1 MWRSS
6 EGACVCVHWMWDT
19 WSDSINKQ
27 SVQAP
32 LILYSCV
39 YIQYIQYVHAMGV
52 ILLLTCTWSVV
63 PTVLI
68 RSSTQSHLWPRVA
81 VESEEFFQLVFQL
94 VVPMFCC
101 FAPQTLHSNSACKS
115 CHEDGTYVQYFTGQ
129 SCEWDMKRTSNTQCM
144 KRTSN
149 TQHLMPTSNT
159 QCMKRMSN
167 TQHLMLTSNTQ
178 HMMLT
183 SNTQCMKHH
192 AMSWR
197 WDVQYFTGQSC
208 EWDMVICHPCHI
220 SKSTVHVSIY
230 VQYKHLYNV
239 CIYIISYYNR
249 TYILWIYYWWIH
261 ECPHSTLLAAVSLIG
276 SCHGCTTVV
285 NFSADGD
292 PRVETSWF
300 IVFHLCCVNCS
311 ETFCVRLWRN
321 NEPLQYH
328 VQMHSHK
335 SYVSNIYYMYI
346 YIYIYMSMYTYVHII
361 LQYYNI
367 TTVGFHIITVQ
378 LVSIY
383 IHCLHANQQQLIK
396 CATR

>member
-1 MWRSS
+1 MQW
-6 EGACVCVHWMWDT
+6 V
-19 WSDSINKQ
+19 WSCWL
-27 SVQAP
+27 A
-32 LILYSCV
+32 
-39 YIQYIQYVHAMGV
+39 
-52 ILLLTCTWSVV
+52 CTWSVV

-68 RSSTQSHLWPRVA
+68 GSSTQWHLWPRVA

-167 TQHLMLTSNTQ
+167 TQHP
-178 HMMLT
+178 MLT

-285 NFSADGD
+285 FQLT
-292 PRVETSWF
+292 ETHGSKRPGLLYDIYVAWIAQKLF
-300 IVFHLCCVNCS
+300 AFAYDATMSLYNIMYKCTVTNPMYPIYIICTYIYIHVHVYICTYNI
-311 ETFCVRLWRN
+311 TI
-321 NEPLQYH
+321 LQYH
-328 VQMHSHK
+328 HSWISH
-335 SYVSNIYYMYI
+335 N
-346 YIYIYMSMYTYVHII
+346 HC
-361 LQYYNI
+361 
-367 TTVGFHIITVQ
+367 TVGQYLYTLLACQSTAADQVCYT
-378 LVSIY
+378 LIY
-383 IHCLHANQQQLIK
+383 
-396 CATR
+396 

>member
-1 MWRSS
+1 MGRTYSIS
-6 EGACVCVHWMWDT
+6 QDSHVNGT
-19 WSDSINKQ
+19 WNA
-27 SVQAP
+27 QAT
-32 LILYSCV
+32 LN
-39 YIQYIQYVHAMGV
+39 
-52 ILLLTCTWSVV
+52 TWC
-63 PTVLI
+63 PQATLNAWNA
-68 RSSTQSHLWPRVA
+68 RATQHL
-81 VESEEFFQLVFQL
+81 
-94 VVPMFCC
+94 M
-101 FAPQTLHSNSACKS
+101 
-115 CHEDGTYVQYFTGQ
+115 
-129 SCEWDMKRTSNTQCM
+129 RTSNTHCM

-149 TQHLMPTSNT
+149 TQHLMCTSNT
-159 QCMKRMSN
+159 QHLMCTSN

-178 HMMLT
+178 
-183 SNTQCMKHH
+183 CMKRH

-208 EWDMVICHPCHI
+208 EWDMVTCHPCHI

-285 NFSADGD
+285 FQLT
-292 PRVETSWF
+292 ETHGSKRPGLLYD
-300 IVFHLCCVNCS
+300 I
-311 ETFCVRLWRN
+311 
-321 NEPLQYH
+321 
-328 VQMHSHK
+328 
-335 SYVSNIYYMYI
+335 YVAWIAQKLFAFAYDATMSLYNIMYKCTVTNPMYPI
-346 YIYIYMSMYTYVHII
+346 YIICTYNLYIYMSMYTYVHII

-396 CATR
+396 CATC

>member
-19 WSDSINKQ
+19 WSDSINKL
-27 SVQAP
+27 SVQVS

-39 YIQYIQYVHAMGV
+39 YIQYVQYVHAMGV
-52 ILLLTCTWSVV
+52 ILLLACTWSVV

-68 RSSTQSHLWPRVA
+68 RSSTQWHLWPRVA

-159 QCMKRMSN
+159 QCMKR
-167 TQHLMLTSNTQ
+167 TSNTTPHAHKQ
-178 HMMLT
+178 HSMHETHEQHNT
-183 SNTQCMKHH
+183 SCAQATLNAWNARATLNTRCAQATLNTWCSQATLNAWN

-208 EWDMVICHPCHI
+208 DWDMVICHPCHI
-220 SKSTVHVSIY
+220 KINSPC
-230 VQYKHLYNV
+230 QYI
-239 CIYIISYYNR
+239 CAIQ
-249 TYILWIYYWWIH
+249 
-261 ECPHSTLLAAVSLIG
+261 
-276 SCHGCTTVV
+276 
-285 NFSADGD
+285 
-292 PRVETSWF
+292 TS
-300 IVFHLCCVNCS
+300 V
-311 ETFCVRLWRN
+311 
-321 NEPLQYH
+321 
-328 VQMHSHK
+328 
-335 SYVSNIYYMYI
+335 
-346 YIYIYMSMYTYVHII
+346 
-361 LQYYNI
+361 
-367 TTVGFHIITVQ
+367 
-378 LVSIY
+378 
-383 IHCLHANQQQLIK
+383 
-396 CATR
+396 